1 MSQTLHDKLTAASEL
16 GLLVKT
22 IPESIKGNL
31 KPKIKLRPYQET
43 ALERFL
49 YFIEDYPQKPQSPQ
63 ILFHMATGSGKTII
77 MASLILELF
86 RNGYRNFLFFVNS
99 SQIIQKT
106 KENFLNSASSKYIF
120 ASEIHIDGK
129 LVEIRSV
136 ENFNATSSDTINI
149 HFTTIQALHARLVS
163 PRENSVTIENFS
175 SYKVA
180 LISDEA
186 HHINAQTKKRQTLTE
201 TEALVSWEKTV
212 KHIFDQ
218 NTENILLEFTATVDF
233 SNEAIREKYR
243 DKIIFDY
250 SLRQFR
256 EDLYSKEIELR
267 QADLKPEL
275 RMLHA
280 VVLSQYRRKVAEA
293 HNIHCKPVILMKSKT
308 IAESGKHENLFNK
321 LIKNLSGKRIE
332 AIKNSSKNDA
342 VLSKA
347 FDFFFVERG
356 IKNSELVRELKGDFA
371 KEKLANVNNLQDLE
385 TRQIELNT
393 LEDRSN
399 EIRVIFAVD
408 KLNEGWDVLNLFDIV
423 RLYDT
428 RDGKAN
434 KVGKTTMAEAQL
446 IGRGARYFPF
456 SYDTNDLEERG
467 KRKYDKKLEDSLRIL
482 EELHYHCAHNP
493 RYIQDITNALRSTG
507 MVDDNA
513 RKVKIKLKDSFKKTE
528 LYKSGYFWKNRC
540 IKNPRKNVT
549 GLSAYKIQSRFSFPS
564 LLTGQVTQKTAFGM
578 SHSLNFDKSK
588 NIVSKEFKLKEFG
601 KFVLRFSMDKNQFFH
616 FRCLVGYFPKLVSC
630 DEFLNSSDYLGDVK
644 VETRGPLKD
653 LENLT
658 VELKVKITTYV
669 LQEVE
674 LAVKQNSVDF
684 VGTTAFKA
692 FKIKDFFIDK
702 SLKIPLLGESALAWS
717 DSNINDLKNID
728 LAEKNWFAYNDNYG
742 TDQEKHFIK
751 FISDNEHQIG
761 KIYDSFYLLR
771 NEKAFKIY
779 DFQDGKAFEPDFV
792 LFARKQKQQEIST
805 FQIFVEPKG
814 DHLVQNDQWKE
825 TFLQNLQANARFE
838 IPLQNQDYNIIGMP
852 FFNSEGRSYSNF
864 KASFES
870 LLYPF
875 NSQKKH
881 VN

>member
-1 MSQTLHDKLTAASEL
+1 MTGVQTC
-16 GLLVKT
+16 
-22 IPESIKGNL
+22 
-31 KPKIKLRPYQET
+31 
-43 ALERFL
+43 ALP
-49 YFIEDYPQKPQSPQ
+49 I
-63 ILFHMATGSGKTII
+63 
-77 MASLILELF
+77 
-86 RNGYRNFLFFVNS
+86 
-99 SQIIQKT
+99 
-106 KENFLNSASSKYIF
+106 
-120 ASEIHIDGK
+120 
-129 LVEIRSV
+129 
-136 ENFNATSSDTINI
+136 
-149 HFTTIQALHARLVS
+149 
-163 PRENSVTIENFS
+163 
-175 SYKVA
+175 
-180 LISDEA
+180 
-186 HHINAQTKKRQTLTE
+186 
-201 TEALVSWEKTV
+201 
-212 KHIFDQ
+212 
-218 NTENILLEFTATVDF
+218 
-233 SNEAIREKYR
+233 
-243 DKIIFDY
+243 
-250 SLRQFR
+250 
-256 EDLYSKEIELR
+256 
-267 QADLKPEL
+267 
-275 RMLHA
+275 
-280 VVLSQYRRKVAEA
+280 
-293 HNIHCKPVILMKSKT
+293 
-308 IAESGKHENLFNK
+308 
-321 LIKNLSGKRIE
+321 
-332 AIKNSSKNDA
+332 
-342 VLSKA
+342 
-347 FDFFFVERG
+347 
-356 IKNSELVRELKGDFA
+356 
-371 KEKLANVNNLQDLE
+371 
-385 TRQIELNT
+385 
-393 LEDRSN
+393 
-399 EIRVIFAVD
+399 
-408 KLNEGWDVLNLFDIV
+408 
-423 RLYDT
+423 
-428 RDGKAN
+428 
-434 KVGKTTMAEAQL
+434 
-446 IGRGARYFPF
+446 
-456 SYDTNDLEERG
+456 
-467 KRKYDKKLEDSLRIL
+467 
-482 EELHYHCAHNP
+482 
-493 RYIQDITNALRSTG
+493 
-507 MVDDNA
+507 
-513 RKVKIKLKDSFKKTE
+513 
-528 LYKSGYFWKNRC
+528 
-540 IKNPRKNVT
+540 
-549 GLSAYKIQSRFSFPS
+549 
-564 LLTGQVTQKTAFGM
+564 
-578 SHSLNFDKSK
+578 
-588 NIVSKEFKLKEFG
+588 
-601 KFVLRFSMDKNQFFH
+601 
-616 FRCLVGYFPKLVSC
+616 C